1 MVFPEVDEM
10 APVAMVSADAVT
22 AGLAVVVPADAVT
35 AGLVVVVPAD
45 AVMAGLVAVAPADA
59 VMAGLVVVV
68 PADAVMRGWRPEIG
82 NAVWRFIC
90 AALDWSLEVGAEC
103 MGLCGRKG

>member
-1 MVFPEVDEM
+1 M

-45 AVMAGLVAVAPADA
+45 AVMAGLVAV
-59 VMAGLVVVV
+59 V
-68 PADAVMRGWRPEIG
+68 PADADREPDINFRFPMSLIHPPE
-82 NAVWRFIC
+82 
-90 AALDWSLEVGAEC
+90 SPPPS
-103 MGLCGRKG
+103 

>member
-1 MVFPEVDEM
+1 M

-59 VMAGLVVVV
+59 DREPDMKFRFPMSLIH
-68 PADAVMRGWRPEIG
+68 PPE
-82 NAVWRFIC
+82 
-90 AALDWSLEVGAEC
+90 SPTPS
-103 MGLCGRKG
+103 

>member
-1 MVFPEVDEM
+1 M
-10 APVAMVSADAVT
+10 APVAMVSANAVT

-59 VMAGLVVVV
+59 DREPDMNFRFPMSLIH
-68 PADAVMRGWRPEIG
+68 PPE
-82 NAVWRFIC
+82 
-90 AALDWSLEVGAEC
+90 SPPPS
-103 MGLCGRKG
+103 

>member
-1 MVFPEVDEM
+1 M

-45 AVMAGLVAVAPADA
+45 VVMAGLVAVAPADA
-59 VMAGLVVVV
+59 DRESDMNFRFPMSLIH
-68 PADAVMRGWRPEIG
+68 PPE
-82 NAVWRFIC
+82 
-90 AALDWSLEVGAEC
+90 SPPPS
-103 MGLCGRKG
+103 

>member
-1 MVFPEVDEM
+1 M

-22 AGLAVVVPADAVT
+22 AGLAVVVPADAGT

-59 VMAGLVVVV
+59 DREPDMNFRFPMSLIH
-68 PADAVMRGWRPEIG
+68 PPE
-82 NAVWRFIC
+82 
-90 AALDWSLEVGAEC
+90 SPPPS
-103 MGLCGRKG
+103 

>member
-1 MVFPEVDEM
+1 M

-45 AVMAGLVAVAPADA
+45 AVMTGLVAVAPADA
-59 VMAGLVVVV
+59 DWEPDMNFRL
-68 PADAVMRGWRPEIG
+68 PMSLIHPPE
-82 NAVWRFIC
+82 
-90 AALDWSLEVGAEC
+90 SPPPS
-103 MGLCGRKG
+103 

>member
-1 MVFPEVDEM
+1 M

-45 AVMAGLVAVAPADA
+45 VVMAGLVAVAPADA
-59 VMAGLVVVV
+59 DREPDM
-68 PADAVMRGWRPEIG
+68 
-82 NAVWRFIC
+82 NFRFPM
-90 AALDWSLEVGAEC
+90 SLIHPPDSPPPS
-103 MGLCGRKG
+103 

>member
-1 MVFPEVDEM
+1 M

-45 AVMAGLVAVAPADA
+45 VVMAGLVAVAPADA
-59 VMAGLVVVV
+59 DREPYMNFRFPMSLIH
-68 PADAVMRGWRPEIG
+68 PPE
-82 NAVWRFIC
+82 
-90 AALDWSLEVGAEC
+90 SPPPS
-103 MGLCGRKG
+103 

>member
-1 MVFPEVDEM
+1 M

-45 AVMAGLVAVAPADA
+45 AVAPADA
-59 VMAGLVVVV
+59 DWEPDM
-68 PADAVMRGWRPEIG
+68 
-82 NAVWRFIC
+82 NFRFPM
-90 AALDWSLEVGAEC
+90 SLILLLNLLHRHDPV
-103 MGLCGRKG
+103 

>member
-1 MVFPEVDEM
+1 M

-45 AVMAGLVAVAPADA
+45 AVLAGLVAVAPADA
-59 VMAGLVVVV
+59 DREPDMSFRFPMSLIQ
-68 PADAVMRGWRPEIG
+68 PPE
-82 NAVWRFIC
+82 
-90 AALDWSLEVGAEC
+90 SPPPS
-103 MGLCGRKG
+103 